1 MVGVPLVEALEIE
14 LPLDAPEVG
23 VIDDDGG
30 PGLGEFIAGI
40 IERLELFSPEG
51 VAGPGLAY
59 GGSRIEP
66 PEEYCCLDESPG
78 DCNDNELFA
87 VIEDG

>member
-1 MVGVPLVEALEIE
+1 MDGAPLVGVREIIG
-14 LPLDAPEVG
+14 PLDPPEVG
-23 VIDDDGG
+23 VKEDDGG

-59 GGSRIEP
+59 GGSRIDP

-78 DCNDNELFA
+78 DCNDNELL
-87 VIEDG
+87 VDIDDE